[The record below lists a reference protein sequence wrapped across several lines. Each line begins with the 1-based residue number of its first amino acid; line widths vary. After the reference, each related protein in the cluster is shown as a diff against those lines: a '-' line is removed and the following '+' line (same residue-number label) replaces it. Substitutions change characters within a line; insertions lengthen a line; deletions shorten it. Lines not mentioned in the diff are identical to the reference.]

1 MILNAFWLAT
11 VKAVSSYKQ
20 TMSRENRKKNVS
32 DRRIIMNLI
41 VAADKN
47 WGIGKDNKLLV
58 SIPSDMKFFRQETM
72 GKVVVM
78 GRKTLESF
86 PNGLPLKNRTNVVL
100 TSDKN
105 YQVKDAV
112 IVHSIDEV
120 LEELKKYDD
129 DEIYVIGGGKV
140 YEELLPY
147 CDVAHVTKIDFAFEA
162 DTHFPNLDEDSE
174 WEITAASDEQ
184 TYFDLEY
191 TFVKYERK

>member
-1 MILNAFWLAT
+1 
-11 VKAVSSYKQ
+11 
-20 TMSRENRKKNVS
+20 
-32 DRRIIMNLI
+32 MNLI

-129 DEIYVIGGGKV
+129 DEIYVIGGAKV

-162 DTHFPNLDEDSE
+162 DTHFPNLDEDTE

>member
-1 MILNAFWLAT
+1 
-11 VKAVSSYKQ
+11 
-20 TMSRENRKKNVS
+20 
-32 DRRIIMNLI
+32 MNLI

-129 DEIYVIGGGKV
+129 DEI
-140 YEELLPY
+140 
-147 CDVAHVTKIDFAFEA
+147 
-162 DTHFPNLDEDSE
+162 
-174 WEITAASDEQ
+174 
-184 TYFDLEY
+184 
-191 TFVKYERK
+191 